1 MANSIKHKFFTAVY
15 TNEVKDYCDIQF
27 FENLYLITGD
37 APVYV
42 ADNTIGTGYHNKLK
56 KHFLER
62 RYDNFR
68 IDHLDIEEHP
78 KQSQFQRN
86 VFESVNFI
94 RNIYLNNY
102 NSPYF
107 LIIESDVI
115 PPRGLFEQFEC
126 AISELD
132 RSEPAWGI
140 VGAMYY
146 RGFHNY
152 DFDTR
157 GKFLE
162 RTHHCLAGCTV
173 YKRELIRKYPFR
185 FDPENLGPFP
195 DAFICYD
202 AGSEFSFWNDHR
214 IKCDHLHINGARM
227 SRSL

>member
-1 MANSIKHKFFTAVY
+1 MKHKFFTAVY
-15 TNEVKDYCDIQF
+15 TNEVKDYCDIPF
-27 FENLYLITGD
+27 FENLFLITGD
-37 APVYV
+37 APVLI
-42 ADNTIGTGYHNKLK
+42 ADNTGGTGYHNKLQ
-56 KHFLER
+56 KHFSDR
-62 RYDNFR
+62 RYNNFR
-68 IDHLDIEEHP
+68 IEHLNILEYP

-86 VFESVNFI
+86 VCESVNFL
-94 RNIYLNNY
+94 RNIYLS
-102 NSPYF
+102 NSSHPYF

-115 PPRGLFEQFEC
+115 PPKDLLEQFES

-132 RSEPAWGI
+132 LTEPGWGI
-140 VGAMYY
+140 VGAIYY

-157 GKFLE
+157 DTFLE
-162 RTHHCLAGCTV
+162 GTNHCLSGCTV

-185 FDPENLGPFP
+185 YDPENLGPFP

-202 AGSEFSFWNDHR
+202 AGGEFTFWNDHR